1 MKDVQA
7 IVNEYFLR
15 HRINIEQVKKN
26 YKNKNR
32 IKLVDDS
39 TTKAYTLGVD
49 DAKLYIE
56 QLMIK

>member
-1 MKDVQA
+1 MRDIQA

-26 YKNKNR
+26 YKNNNK
-32 IKLVDDS
+32 IKLIDDS
-39 TTKAYTLGVD
+39 TAKAYTLGVD